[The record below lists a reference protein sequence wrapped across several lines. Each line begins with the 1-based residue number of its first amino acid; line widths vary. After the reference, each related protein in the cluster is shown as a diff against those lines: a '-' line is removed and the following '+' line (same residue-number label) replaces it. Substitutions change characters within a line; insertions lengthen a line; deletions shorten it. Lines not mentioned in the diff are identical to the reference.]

1 MIQAMILAAGEGR
14 RMQPLT
20 LTRPKP
26 LLAVAGKTLIEHQLD
41 RLLAAGIEQCII
53 NVAYLGEQIEEAL
66 GDGSRHGLRITYS
79 VEPQPLET
87 GGALNRALPLLD
99 DAPFLL
105 INADIWLDY
114 PLRDLVCKAES
125 VEDGHLVLVDNPNH
139 NSRGDFVLADDGRV
153 DAVQSDA
160 QLPSYTFSGLSL
172 LHPRVIRDYPQRREI
187 FPLREIFAYSIARG
201 GLSGEVYEG
210 TWLDIGTP
218 QRLQELEIHL
228 QGMA

>member
-1 MIQAMILAAGEGR
+1 M
-14 RMQPLT
+14 
-20 LTRPKP
+20 
-26 LLAVAGKTLIEHQLD
+26 
-41 RLLAAGIEQCII
+41 
-53 NVAYLGEQIEEAL
+53 
-66 GDGSRHGLRITYS
+66 
-79 VEPQPLET
+79 
-87 GGALNRALPLLD
+87 
-99 DAPFLL
+99 
-105 INADIWLDY
+105 
-114 PLRDLVCKAES
+114 RDLVCKAES

-172 LHPRVIRDYPQRREI
+172 LHPRVIRDYPQQREI